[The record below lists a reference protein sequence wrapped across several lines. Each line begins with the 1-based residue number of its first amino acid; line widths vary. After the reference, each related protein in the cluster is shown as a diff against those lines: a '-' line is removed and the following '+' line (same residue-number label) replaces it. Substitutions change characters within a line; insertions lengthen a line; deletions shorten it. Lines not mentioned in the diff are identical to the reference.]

1 MRRWAPLLPYL
12 VGAIFLALL
21 PLVVRSS
28 FFLNALILAFLF
40 GGTAQ
45 GWNLLG
51 GYAGQ
56 ISFGHAVFFGIGAYA
71 AATLLGRYQ
80 VSPWASMWVGAA
92 IALAVSVAIGYPTF
106 RLRRHFFA
114 LATLALGEIA
124 RISFLNWPYVGAAIG
139 LYLPLQYRNQFAY
152 LMWDSKTP
160 YYLTAL
166 IVFVAA
172 TVLVG
177 TIDRHRAGAYLRAIN
192 QDEEAAEML
201 GIPARRYKLYA
212 MALSAMLA
220 SLCGTVYALYVLYI
234 DPYNVMTARIS
245 LLVVVI
251 ALIGGRGTVWGPVL
265 GALFIVLLNEYTRS
279 WLGARSSGADFIL
292 FGLLIMLVAI
302 REPRGL
308 VGLLQRR
315 TRPPMPAIQGSA
327 LDRAPSQNG
336 EVRIGQTVLDVVD
349 VRKRFGG
356 VQAIREATLQV
367 GRGEIV
373 GLIGP
378 NGAGK
383 TTLFECITG
392 FLRPDA
398 GSVTLGSQS
407 VLGLPPHRI
416 AWMGLG
422 RTFQAV
428 RTFPEMTVWENM
440 MCAVEHRGEGLWQT
454 TRYGPSRAFQETAR
468 DLLDVFQLWGLRE
481 LRAGALSFGQQK
493 LLSLAMAVL
502 RQPTVVLLDEPTAGV
517 NPVLVNEIGD
527 HIRALNASG
536 ITFLVIEH
544 NMEFIMALAHRIAF
558 MAEGRIVAVGP
569 PADIQ
574 QNQTVLELYYG
585 R

>member
-1 MRRWAPLLPYL
+1 
-12 VGAIFLALL
+12 
-21 PLVVRSS
+21 
-28 FFLNALILAFLF
+28 
-40 GGTAQ
+40 
-45 GWNLLG
+45 
-51 GYAGQ
+51 
-56 ISFGHAVFFGIGAYA
+56 
-71 AATLLGRYQ
+71 
-80 VSPWASMWVGAA
+80 
-92 IALAVSVAIGYPTF
+92 
-106 RLRRHFFA
+106 
-114 LATLALGEIA
+114 
-124 RISFLNWPYVGAAIG
+124 
-139 LYLPLQYRNQFAY
+139 
-152 LMWDSKTP
+152 
-160 YYLTAL
+160 
-166 IVFVAA
+166 
-172 TVLVG
+172 
-177 TIDRHRAGAYLRAIN
+177 
-192 QDEEAAEML
+192 
-201 GIPARRYKLYA
+201 
-212 MALSAMLA
+212 
-220 SLCGTVYALYVLYI
+220 
-234 DPYNVMTARIS
+234 
-245 LLVVVI
+245 
-251 ALIGGRGTVWGPVL
+251 
-265 GALFIVLLNEYTRS
+265 VLLNEYTRS

-302 REPRGL
+302 REPKGL
-308 VGLLQRR
+308 VGLLHRR
-315 TRPPMPAIQGSA
+315 TRPPMPAMQGSA

-367 GRGEIV
+367 DRGEIV

-383 TTLFECITG
+383 STLFECITG

-428 RTFPEMTVWENM
+428 RIFPEMTVWENM
-440 MCAVEHRGEGLWQT
+440 ICAVEHRGEGLWQT
-454 TRYGPSRAFQETAR
+454 TRYGPSRASQETAR
-468 DLLDVFQLWGLRE
+468 DLLDVLQLWGLRE
-481 LRAGALSFGQQK
+481 LPAGALSFGQQK